1 MAMQKESR
9 ISVLPA
15 VLVIVAS
22 LLSAY
27 VTARVMLM
35 QQAVVLRET
44 REMMAGDAA
53 HKSLQKIR
61 QLSYELNGLAE
72 QLIASI
78 EGRYSGYQLARITER
93 IKDKGNELYFQAGS
107 PFANNALGI
116 VQASEEYVAA
126 TARGGADGEKLLN
139 KLKESRKRFFSE
151 YSKELAHY
159 HPQAAPD
166 PVPNDAVSRQ
176 LMKFMDAK

>member
-1 MAMQKESR
+1 MQKESR

-44 REMMAGDAA
+44 REMVAVDAA
-53 HKSLQKIR
+53 HKGLQKIR

-93 IKDKGNELYFQAGS
+93 IRDKGNELYFQAGS

-126 TARGGADGEKLLN
+126 ASRDGADREKLLN

-151 YSKELAHY
+151 YSKELARY
-159 HPQAAPD
+159 YPQAAPG

-176 LMKFMDAK
+176 LLKFMDAK

>member
-1 MAMQKESR
+1 MQKESR

-44 REMMAGDAA
+44 REVMAGDAA
-53 HKSLQKIR
+53 HKGLQKIR

-93 IKDKGNELYFQAGS
+93 IRDKGNELYFQAGS

-126 TARGGADGEKLLN
+126 ASRDGAGADREKLLN

-159 HPQAAPD
+159 YPQAAPG

-176 LMKFMDAK
+176 LLKFMDAK